1 MADTHTTPTIGGTAV
16 GFYQGKHAN
25 LKSLKGNYKPG
36 SFYITN
42 DENEANRLYLAK
54 DKNTLT
60 YLNKSIVEVANQ
72 AALFALQNPMS
83 GEFYYVKDGNILC
96 YYTSTAD
103 KGEPNVGDNG
113 QWIQVNVNDNDN
125 NWWKTTGLDIE
136 GALNA
141 AKDEID
147 FKVTLTQ
154 TDEAND
160 EDSSVTDT
168 FKITKADI
176 NTLVE
181 HDIQV
186 CATPDADAKEYTVAL
201 KGSDATEHTSYKVK
215 VAGSLSLDSSS
226 TTDEIIIKG
235 VDTKYDFGN
244 SGTTLQLTGDGATDS
259 VAILA
264 NKKSTDTTA
273 AANNDIELDYINNK
287 EIVIKHKD
295 YSDGEITDTNVV
307 TSSPSAEDT
316 FTILKGVKVTNG
328 HVTGVTTA
336 TITLPEDKD
345 TDIHVTGVGA
355 TAWKD
360 ESNLA
365 PGVNPTNG
373 TIWIT
378 QNDGST
384 IRSGQDLFYKI
395 NDEVFYNQASLDSG
409 LKKYVEDNLAKVTNA
424 MTFKGGI
431 AGDETGKEITTISG
445 IDATKLSIGDTYVV
459 TSGFIKAGTEE
470 LASTGDI
477 IIASGTENEKGYIT
491 SASLTWTVVPGTEID
506 TTYLIKASDNQIHL
520 VDEKKFTE
528 EGKISSTN
536 CKSHI
541 ELTNDDVAILETTTD
556 GKIKASH
563 VKIGANKDGTKNDTT
578 ASAVTLH
585 HSDESGNDIP
595 KTFTAVTGITYN
607 GYGHV
612 SGVETTTFT
621 MPENPDQTNDHKLVN
636 LGDNVTELQNAAGDS
651 KGAIK
656 IDGAAS
662 GPISVTSASRTGNGT
677 DYTISHATVTKSD
690 SSNGT
695 KTVNNSD
702 TFSAVTAV
710 TYDDY
715 GHVSGVETKTMT
727 VNIDIPEYA
736 LSGATLTQATA
747 NKKVTITDSLSKDG
761 APAGTSAF
769 NIESKNANL
778 VLNANSTTVEM
789 SLVWGTF

>member
-54 DKNTLT
+54 NKDTLT

-125 NWWKTTGLDIE
+125 SWWKTTGLDISD

-147 FKVTLTQ
+147 FTVTLTQ

-181 HDIQV
+181 HNIQV
-186 CATPDADAKEYTVAL
+186 CATPDTDAKEYTVAL
-201 KGSDATEHTSYKVK
+201 SGSDATDHTSYKVK

-273 AANNDIELDYINNK
+273 ANSDIELDYINNK

-295 YSDGEITDTNVV
+295 YSDGEITDANVV
-307 TSSPSAEDT
+307 TKSSTSAKDT
-316 FTILKGVKVTNG
+316 FTIVKGVNVTNG

-355 TAWKD
+355 AAWRN
-360 ESNLA
+360 ESA
-365 PGVNPTNG
+365 IEADKRTNG
-373 TIWIT
+373 TILIT
-378 QNDGST
+378 NNDGST
-384 IRSGQDLFYKI
+384 VRSGQDLFYKI

-470 LASTGDI
+470 ELASTGDI
-477 IIASGTENEKGYIT
+477 IIASGTEDEDGYIT
-491 SASLTWTVVPGTEID
+491 SASLTWTIVPGTEID
-506 TTYLIKASDNQIHL
+506 TTYLIKASGNQIHL
-520 VDEKKFTE
+520 VDEKKFAE
-528 EGKISSTN
+528 EGEVSDTN

-541 ELTNDDVAILETTTD
+541 ELTDDDVAILETTAD

-563 VKIGANKDGTKNDTT
+563 ATITKADDDTQT
-578 ASAVTLH
+578 VTLH
-585 HSDESGNDIP
+585 HSDESGNDIQ

-607 GYGHV
+607 DYGHV

-621 MPENPDQTNDHKLVN
+621 MPENPDQTNDHKLVHKGN
-636 LGDNVTELQNAAGDS
+636 NVTELQNKDSAA
-651 KGAIK
+651 KGSFK

-662 GPISVTSASRTGNGT
+662 GPISVSSADRTNGGT
-677 DYTISHATVTKSD
+677 DYTITHASVTKND

-695 KTVNNSD
+695 KTVNNGD
-702 TFSAVTAV
+702 TFQAVTAV

-727 VNIDIPEYA
+727 VDIDIPEYA
-736 LSGATLTQATA
+736 LSGAGLTQATA
-747 NKKVTITDSLSKDG
+747 NKKVTITDSLTKDG
-761 APAGTSAF
+761 APAGTSVF
-769 NIESKNANL
+769 SIESKNANL

>member
-25 LKSLKGNYKPG
+25 LKNLKGNYKPG

-42 DENEANRLYLAK
+42 DTDEANRLYLAK
-54 DKNTLT
+54 DKDTLT

-72 AALFALQNPMS
+72 TALFALQNPMS

-96 YYTSTAD
+96 YYSTDGAD
-103 KGEPNVGDNG
+103 ADDKKVGNNG

-125 NWWKTTGLDIE
+125 TWWKTTDLDISDGE
-136 GALNA
+136 LNT
-141 AKDEID
+141 AKDAID
-147 FKVTLTQ
+147 FTVTLTQ
-154 TDEAND
+154 INESNEPDAT
-160 EDSSVTDT
+160 VVDT
-168 FKITKADI
+168 FTISKEDI
-176 NTLVE
+176 NELVD
-181 HDIQV
+181 HIIKV
-186 CATPDADAKEYTVAL
+186 CATPDTSKNEYTVAL
-201 KGSDATEHTSYKVK
+201 NGSDAADHTSYKVK
-215 VAGSLSLDSSS
+215 VTGSLSLDSSS
-226 TTDEIIIKG
+226 TTDEIVIKG

-244 SGTTLQLTGDGATDS
+244 TGTTLQLTGDGATDS

-264 NKKSTDTTA
+264 NKKSTETTA
-273 AANNDIELDYINNK
+273 ANQDIVLDSVNNK

-295 YSDGEITDTNVV
+295 YSDGEITNANVTTKSS
-307 TSSPSAEDT
+307 TSAKDT
-316 FTILKGVKVTNG
+316 FTILKGVNVTNG

-355 TAWKD
+355 AAWKD

-384 IRSGQDLFYKI
+384 IRSTQDLFYKI

-431 AGDETGKEITTISG
+431 AGDATGKEITTISG

-459 TSGFIKAGTEE
+459 TGGFIKAGSEE

-477 IIASGTENEKGYIT
+477 IIASGTEDEDGYIT

-506 TTYLIKASDNQIHL
+506 TTYLIKASGNQIHL
-520 VDEKKFTE
+520 VDEKKFNE
-528 EGKISSTN
+528 ENKVVSSTN

-541 ELTNDDVAILETTTD
+541 ELTDDDVAILETTTD

-563 VKIGANKDGTKNDTT
+563 VKIGTNKDGTKNDNNTPT
-578 ASAVTLH
+578 KTLEHSAGSTK
-585 HSDESGNDIP
+585 
-595 KTFTAVTGITYN
+595 KTFQAVTGITYN

-621 MPENPDQTNDHKLVN
+621 MPENPDQTNDHKLVHK
-636 LGDNVTELQNAAGDS
+636 GSNVTELQNTDGDP
-651 KGAIK
+651 KGSFK

-662 GPISVTSASRTGNGT
+662 GPISVSSADRTNGGT
-677 DYTISHATVTKSD
+677 DYTITHASVTKND

-695 KTVNNSD
+695 KTVNNGG
-702 TFSAVTAV
+702 TFQAVTAV

-727 VNIDIPEYA
+727 VDVDIPEYA
-736 LSGATLTQATA
+736 LSGATLTQVTA
-747 NKKVTITDSLSKDG
+747 NKKVTITDSLAKDG

>member
-1 MADTHTTPTIGGTAV
+1 MADTHNVPTTGGTTV
-16 GFYQGKHAN
+16 GFYQGQQAKLAE
-25 LKSLKGNYKPG
+25 LKGNYKAG
-36 SFYITN
+36 SFYITT
-42 DENEANRLYLAK
+42 DENRLYLAK
-54 DKNTLT
+54 DKDNLA

-72 AALFALQNPMS
+72 TALFDLSNPLP

-96 YYTSTAD
+96 YYTSIAD
-103 KGEPNVGDNG
+103 NGEPNVGGKG
-113 QWIQVNVNDNDN
+113 QWIQVNVNENDN
-125 NWWKTTGLDIE
+125 NWWKTTGLDISDGE
-136 GALNA
+136 LNT

-147 FKVTLTQ
+147 FTVTLTQ
-154 TDEAND
+154 TDEANATD
-160 EDSSVTDT
+160 AVTDT
-168 FKITKADI
+168 FKISKADI

-181 HDIQV
+181 HNIQV
-186 CATPDADAKEYTVAL
+186 CATPDADENEYTVEL
-201 KGSDATEHTSYKVK
+201 DGSDAAEHTSYKVK
-215 VAGSLSLDSSS
+215 VTGSLSLDSSS
-226 TTDEIIIKG
+226 TDDSIVIKG

-244 SGTTLQLTGDGATDS
+244 AGTTLQLSGDGATDS

-264 NKKSTDTTA
+264 NKKSTETTTA
-273 AANNDIELDYINNK
+273 NQDIELDYVDNK

-295 YSDGEITDTNVV
+295 YSDGEITDANVV
-307 TSSPSAEDT
+307 TKSSTSAKDT
-316 FTILKGVKVTNG
+316 FTIVKGINVTNG

-336 TITLPEDKD
+336 TITLPEDQD
-345 TDIHVTGVGA
+345 TDIHVTAVA
-355 TAWKD
+355 ADD
-360 ESNLA
+360 E
-365 PGVNPTNG
+365 GKIT
-373 TIWIT
+373 IT
-378 QNDGST
+378 QNVGDAV
-384 IRSGQDLFYKI
+384 ISGQDLFYKI

-431 AGDETGKEITTISG
+431 AGDTTGKNIED
-445 IDATKLSIGDTYVV
+445 IDNVDVTKLSIGDTYVV
-459 TSGFIKAGTEE
+459 TSGFIKAGSEE

-477 IIASGTENEKGYIT
+477 IIASGTEDANGYIT
-491 SASLTWTVVPGTEID
+491 TSSLTWTVVPGTEID
-506 TTYLIKASDNQIHL
+506 TTYLIKASANQIHL
-520 VDEKKFTE
+520 VDEKKFAE
-528 EGKISSTN
+528 EGKKVSSTN

-541 ELTNDDVAILETTTD
+541 ELTDDDVSILETTAD

-563 VKIGANKDGTKNDTT
+563 VKIGTNEDGTKSDDNTKT
-578 ASAVTLH
+578 QTLEHSAG
-585 HSDESGNDIP
+585 SAK
-595 KTFTAVTGITYN
+595 KTFQAVTGITYN

-636 LGDNVTELQNAAGDS
+636 LGGNVTELQNAAGDG

-695 KTVNNSD
+695 KTVNNGG
-702 TFSAVTAV
+702 TFPAVTAV

-727 VNIDIPEYA
+727 VDIDIPEYA

-747 NKKVTITDSLSKDG
+747 NTKVTITDSLTKDG
-761 APAGTSAF
+761 DSAGTSAF
-769 NIESKNANL
+769 SIESKNANL
-778 VLNANSTTVEM
+778 VLNASSTTVEM
-789 SLVWGTF
+789 SLIWGTF